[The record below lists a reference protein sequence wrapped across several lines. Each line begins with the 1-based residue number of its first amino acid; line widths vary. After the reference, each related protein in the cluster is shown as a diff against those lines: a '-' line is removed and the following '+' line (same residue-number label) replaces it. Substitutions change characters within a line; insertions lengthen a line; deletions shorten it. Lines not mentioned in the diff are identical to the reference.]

1 MIRLPP
7 RSTRTD
13 TLFPYTTLFRS
24 IRSVVVLD
32 WTRRFQKRSDNEAR
46 EENMPHKYAGG
57 CAHVHT
63 HSDAEPPD
71 NHTCHC
77 SVCKRVTGQD
87 SHNVAVFKHG
97 DVKGAKPNDLTRHTF
112 TNQNTTN
119 TMNLTTCT
127 NR

>member
-57 CAHVHT
+57 CDHVHT
-63 HSDAEPPD
+63 HSDAEPLD

-87 SHNVAVFKHG
+87 STHAAFFKHA
-97 DVKGAKPNDLTRHTF
+97 DVKVDKPNDLKQIGRASCRARVC
-112 TNQNTTN
+112 QYE
-119 TMNLTTCT
+119 
-127 NR
+127 